1 MTLVRLTA
9 AAILVASTAATAHA
23 QPYPAKPI
31 KLVVGFPAGG
41 ATDTT
46 ARLIAQRMQTS
57 LGQTVVVENIGGAGG
72 SIAAKQVAVAPAD
85 GYTLM
90 MTTTSAFG
98 TQPRL
103 YKLDYDPVKAFLP
116 IATAVVDKSVLVV
129 GPSWPV
135 KTVQEMVAQAKAA
148 PGKFNY
154 GSAIGIGPHFVFEL
168 FKRKAGVN
176 IVHVPYR
183 GGGPMIADLIGG
195 QIHATV
201 NGKSVLRQ
209 HIASGKVRALGVSAA
224 KRWDD
229 MKDVPTLMEV
239 GFLDAPY
246 DTMFGIVA
254 PAGVPAPIVE
264 RLNAVINEGLRS
276 AEMRASLDKLGIEP
290 HITTPAE
297 FAKLVAEEAPRWG
310 QAVKLTGIT
319 VQK

>member
-1 MTLVRLTA
+1 MIAVRLVLSAIFALA
-9 AAILVASTAATAHA
+9 AANISHA
-23 QPYPAKPI
+23 QQYPTKPI

-46 ARLIAQRMQTS
+46 ARLIAARMQTA
-57 LGQTVVVENIGGAGG
+57 LGQTIIVENIGGAGG

-98 TQPRL
+98 TMPRL
-103 YKLDYDPVKAFLP
+103 YKLDYDPVKAFVP
-116 IATAVVDKSVLVV
+116 VATLVVDKSVLVV

-148 PGKFNY
+148 PNKFNY

-168 FKRKAGVN
+168 FKKKAGVN

-183 GGGPMIADLIGG
+183 GGGPMIADLVGG

-209 HIASGKVRALGVSAA
+209 HIASGKVRALGVSAP

-229 MKDVPTLMEV
+229 MPDVPTLIEA
-239 GFLDAPY
+239 GYLDAPY
-246 DTMFGIVA
+246 DTLFGIVA
-254 PAGVPAPIVE
+254 PTGVPAAIVA
-264 RLNAVINEGLRS
+264 RLNDVINDGLRS
-276 AEMRASLDKLGIEP
+276 AEMRAGLEKLGIEP
-290 HITTPAE
+290 YLTTPAE

-310 QAVKLTGIT
+310 GAVALTGIK
-319 VQK
+319 VQ

>member
-1 MTLVRLTA
+1 MKLVHLIG
-9 AAILVASTAATAHA
+9 AAILVAATAAAHA
-23 QPYPAKPI
+23 QPYPSKPI

-46 ARLIAQRMQTS
+46 ARLIAQRMQAS
-57 LGQTVVVENIGGAGG
+57 LGQTVVVENVAGAGG
-72 SIAAKQVAVAPAD
+72 SIAAKQVAAQPAD

-103 YKLDYDPVKAFLP
+103 YKLDYDPVKAFVP
-116 IATAVVDKSVLVV
+116 IATLVVDKSVLVV

-176 IVHVPYR
+176 ITHVPYR
-183 GGGPMIADLIGG
+183 GGGPMITDLIGG

-209 HIASGKVRALGVSAA
+209 HIATGKVRALGVSAA

-254 PAGVPAPIVE
+254 PVGVPAPIVE
-264 RLNAVINEGLRS
+264 RLNAVINDGLRS
-276 AEMRASLDKLGIEP
+276 AEMRAGLDKLGIEP

-310 QAVKLTGIT
+310 QAVALTGIK

>member
-1 MTLVRLTA
+1 MIRLIA
-9 AAILVASTAATAHA
+9 AVALASLLAAPAHA
-23 QPYPAKPI
+23 QSYPSKPI

-46 ARLIAQRMQTS
+46 ARLIAQRMQAS
-57 LGQTVVVENIGGAGG
+57 LGQTIVVENVAGAGG
-72 SIAAKQVAVAPAD
+72 SIAAKQVVAQPAD

-98 TQPRL
+98 TMPRL
-103 YKLDYDPVKAFLP
+103 YKLDYDPVKAFVP
-116 IATAVVDKSVLVV
+116 IATLVVDKSVLVA
-129 GPSWPV
+129 GPAWPV
-135 KTVQEMVAQAKAA
+135 KSVQEMVAQAKAA

-209 HIASGKVRALGVSAA
+209 HIASGKVRAVGVSAA

-254 PAGVPAPIVE
+254 PAGVPAPIVA
-264 RLNAVINEGLRS
+264 RLNAVINDGLRS

-310 QAVKLTGIT
+310 QAVALTGIK
-319 VQK
+319 VR

>member
-1 MTLVRLTA
+1 MLVVAHLIMA
-9 AAILVASTAATAHA
+9 LALAASTAAVA

-46 ARLIAQRMQTS
+46 ARLIAQRMQAS
-57 LGQTVVVENIGGAGG
+57 LGQTIVVENIGGAGG

-103 YKLDYDPVKAFLP
+103 YKLDYDPLKAFVP
-116 IATAVVDKSVLVV
+116 VATLVVDKSVLVV
-129 GPSWPV
+129 GPAWPV
-135 KTVQEMVAQAKAA
+135 TTVQAMVAEARAN

-168 FKRKAGVN
+168 FKRKAAVD

-209 HIASGKVRALGVSAA
+209 HIQTGKVRALGVSAA
-224 KRWDD
+224 QRWDD
-229 MKDVPTLMEV
+229 MKAVPTLIEA

-246 DTMFGIVA
+246 DTLFGIVA

-264 RLNAVINEGLRS
+264 RLNAVINEALGS

-290 HITTPAE
+290 FVTTPQA
-297 FAKLVAEEAPRWG
+297 FARLVAEEAPRWS
-310 QAVKLTGIT
+310 QAVALTGIK
-319 VQK
+319 VQ